1 MLLATLLL
9 LVVLT
14 WGPQGGGCGNDDRL
28 PPGRVCESVD
38 ARNTAESLVRDL
50 QDCRV
55 VEGYVRIQ
63 LIDPG
68 NNNDTAELEKLS
80 FPKLREISH
89 HLLLYR
95 VSGLRSLAQLFP
107 NLAVIRGASLFDQ
120 YALVA
125 YEMFSL
131 QDVALPKLAVIARGG
146 VLLEKNPLLCYVNT
160 VDWSRIVKDR
170 TLGEN
175 GLRLREGRMMPCP
188 QACPAHCVGGGEHAR
203 CWNEQYCQQSACP
216 AQCGDAPCFTPHSNA
231 VPDAAATSLSRWAPS
246 LECCHKECLG
256 GCWGPEAHQCYLCRN
271 AMYNQ
276 SCVATCPRGLVR
288 IHMSRCITEQQCQYV
303 PSTTL
308 DTVGFEAKPWRVF
321 NGTCVPF
328 CPQGFE
334 EHQQDE
340 RLTCRACGQGGCK
353 IICSSNKVDTIAKAQ
368 LLEGCTHINTSL
380 EIQING
386 GKDVSQEL
394 EAYLGAIEE
403 IDNFLKITR
412 SFSLLNL
419 NFLKNLRVIHGK
431 QLEKNKYSLVVLDN
445 PNLQELWDWE
455 SRDSDLTLAS
465 GSIFFHL
472 NPKLCHREIQRLQN
486 VTRLPA
492 GSFSEQDVS
501 NVTNGDEVECIVVDL
516 KARVTTKLVTG
527 VILEWEVL
535 SVPKH
540 SSLLGYLVYSIEAPF
555 QNVSA
560 YDGLDVCGGNDWRVD
575 DVASAT
581 SYDDEGLSA
590 DGDPRKVYQILTRLN
605 PNTQYAFYVK
615 TYSLITT
622 SHYGGQS
629 PIQYFTTLPS
639 RPSPPVNLR
648 ALSSQHSELL
658 VQWEPPVNFNGNLSH
673 YLVVGQWIPDDHKFL
688 LEQRDYC
695 KHPMIRESRL
705 ESVSKQVSHPCIRQ
719 HGQLGQHTHAQHT
732 HVQQQPHDECP
743 ARCGGLPSVG
753 ESSEPEKEDCFFS
766 HLYELHYE
774 QEINHTGMAQEM
786 FPQDEALDPER
797 KNESRDPA
805 ASRNFTVGG
814 VLHEFSYTIPAHLNN
829 VTARPLRHFG
839 LYSIQVRDCTTEI
852 FYS

>member
-1 MLLATLLL
+1 M
-9 LVVLT
+9 
-14 WGPQGGGCGNDDRL
+14 
-28 PPGRVCESVD
+28 
-38 ARNTAESLVRDL
+38 
-50 QDCRV
+50 
-55 VEGYVRIQ
+55 
-63 LIDPG
+63 
-68 NNNDTAELEKLS
+68 
-80 FPKLREISH
+80 
-89 HLLLYR
+89 
-95 VSGLRSLAQLFP
+95 
-107 NLAVIRGASLFDQ
+107 
-120 YALVA
+120 
-125 YEMFSL
+125 
-131 QDVALPKLAVIARGG
+131 
-146 VLLEKNPLLCYVNT
+146 
-160 VDWSRIVKDR
+160 
-170 TLGEN
+170 
-175 GLRLREGRMMPCP
+175 
-188 QACPAHCVGGGEHAR
+188 
-203 CWNEQYCQQSACP
+203 
-216 AQCGDAPCFTPHSNA
+216 A

-276 SCVATCPRGLVR
+276 SCVATCPRDLVR

-303 PSTTL
+303 PSTAP
-308 DTVGFEAKPWRVF
+308 DTVGFEPKPWRVF

-328 CPQGFE
+328 CPQGYE
-334 EHQQDE
+334 EHTQE
-340 RLTCRACGQGGCK
+340 GRLTCRVCDQGGCK
-353 IICSSNKVDTIAKAQ
+353 IICTSNKVDTIAKAQ

-412 SFSLLNL
+412 SFSILNL
-419 NFLKNLRVIHGK
+419 NFLKSLRVIHGK
-431 QLEKNKYSLVVLDN
+431 QLEKGKYSLVVLDN
-445 PNLQELWDWE
+445 PNLQDLWDWE
-455 SRDSDLTLAS
+455 SRDSALTLEN

-472 NPKLCHREIQRLQN
+472 NPKLCPREIRRLQD

-527 VILEWEVL
+527 VL

-540 SSLLGYLVYSIEAPF
+540 SSLLSYLVYSIEAPF

-581 SYDDEGLSA
+581 SYEDEGVSA

-605 PNTQYAFYVK
+605 PNTQYAFYIR
-615 TYSLITT
+615 TYSLTT
-622 SHYGGQS
+622 ASHYGGQS

-648 ALSSQHSELL
+648 ALSSQHSELV

-673 YLVVGQWIPDDHKFL
+673 YLVVGQWIPDDHQFL

-695 KHPMIRESRL
+695 QHPMIRESAS
-705 ESVSKQVSHPCIRQ
+705 ESVSKQVSQPCGQ
-719 HGQLGQHTHAQHT
+719 HGHLGQHTHAQHT
-732 HVQQQPHDECP
+732 HVQQQQQQQPDECP
-743 ARCGGLPSVG
+743 ARCGGL
-753 ESSEPEKEDCFFS
+753 SS
-766 HLYELHYE
+766 
-774 QEINHTGMAQEM
+774 EM

-839 LYSIQVRDCTTEI
+839 LYSIQVWACRHPHPEEPFNAERCSSATQISVRTTPKTNLDQVTSVNATVIGPSEVKLYWIPPAKPNGLVLAFHIEYRREGQRNFQPYEQCLSVNPHVTPEEETYKLDNLLAGTYSVKIRTISLAGEGPYSEKATFVLHSSVDSDKTGSVKKSILITLASFIPIIGSVLQQILSGCCLTPPNDCPEI
-852 FYS
+852 LSTMMQACWQRSPLARPTFVNLLERLLPLIPAEFAQVSFYHGNCSIETSSTQQSRPILAPTSNGVAMHFSSP